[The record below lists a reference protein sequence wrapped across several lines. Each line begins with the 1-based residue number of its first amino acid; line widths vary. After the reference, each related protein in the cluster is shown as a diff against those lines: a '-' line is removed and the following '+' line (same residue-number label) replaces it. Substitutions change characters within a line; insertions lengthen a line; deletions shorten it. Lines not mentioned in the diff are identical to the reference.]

1 LGIPLTE
8 LWNDPEMENAE
19 PWSESKFFSKV
30 VSLDWLVI
38 TPLSEFRYVAEEA
51 KRRNPKLRIAVL
63 VYDMVPLIQ
72 PELVADGM
80 SQWYS
85 TAYISGIRHFAD
97 VLFAISRHT
106 ALDCMKELE
115 TILGVHVPVIATPLP
130 PEIPS
135 IVEEKPPLLKSYDLV
150 KHSYFICLGTIEP
163 RKNLSLAIRGFLRFR

>member
-1 LGIPLTE
+1 MTE

-80 SQWYS
+80 S
-85 TAYISGIRHFAD
+85 
-97 VLFAISRHT
+97 
-106 ALDCMKELE
+106 
-115 TILGVHVPVIATPLP
+115 
-130 PEIPS
+130 
-135 IVEEKPPLLKSYDLV
+135 
-150 KHSYFICLGTIEP
+150 
-163 RKNLSLAIRGFLRFR
+163 N